1 MHITPAAVFSPSAA
15 SPSSTSSAAAAV
27 ASAAPPRPAP
37 STPVASLRVID
48 IVRSIH
54 AKEGWKGFTR
64 GMAARVL
71 YFTPSAAICWT
82 TYEAMKALLKD

>member
-1 MHITPAAVFSPSAA
+1 MHITPAAVFSPGAA
-15 SPSSTSSAAAAV
+15 SSSASSTAEAAAAASV
-27 ASAAPPRPAP
+27 APR
-37 STPVASLRVID
+37 TPIASLRVVD

-82 TYEAMKALLKD
+82 TYEAMKALLKEE